1 MKRILM
7 FSLITLFSSHISI
20 AICKEY
26 PQTIVIKDYSAD
38 AYIGRYEYEYEL
50 VLTGD
55 YYELF
60 QCHLLES
67 DRKGERIRSK
77 RRSLK
82 NIPIFLVDSLINE
95 IENPRDSLGLSDLG
109 FSYNWFSENKEELY
123 NIAERQWQERWPED
137 RAWNSH
143 QISFIKEE
151 LVKGENISRA
161 VQQKFIG
168 TGIIVLHSTRRSKL
182 TIELKYDQ
190 RTTILSA
197 SRNYLGLPWV
207 INDGQTLYN
216 QGISK
221 IINELIPGN
230 KGFNKKR
237 LEPKEQEYILAGI
250 VRKLYDNYCEREVK
264 KLAHHNYK
272 EEINELRAQFEISG
286 LKEERSG
293 TNNWDGE
300 DRLFMYAKSVTENRN
315 ICLGINLTYEGET
328 LYTRDSVLKKAE
340 YYQQLVNEIPFL
352 LEYLDEDPE
361 RRIEIAFDNG
371 FSLSEKVKKYQAGHN
386 SWYEGA
392 CLIGASE
399 EFLNNSVAFIL
410 RNESG
415 EGSNWLITP
424 DLDVILVYYQH
435 STVYRYNDE
444 DLGLEG
450 PSIRYACKHFD
461 LNGNI
466 KE

>member
-1 MKRILM
+1 MKRNLVL
-7 FSLITLFSSHISI
+7 SLIVLFSNCISI
-20 AICKEY
+20 AICGEY
-26 PQTIVIKDYSAD
+26 PHTIVIKDYSAD
-38 AYIGRYEYEYEL
+38 TYTGRYEYEYEL

-67 DRKGERIRSK
+67 DRKGERTRSK

-82 NIPIFLVDSLINE
+82 DIPIFLIDSLINE
-95 IENPRDSLGLSDLG
+95 IENPQDSLGLSDLG
-109 FSYNWFSENKEELY
+109 FSYNWFYENKEELY
-123 NIAERQWQERWPED
+123 NIAERQWKERWPDD
-137 RAWNSH
+137 RDWNFY
-143 QISFIKEE
+143 QMEFIKEE

-161 VQQKFIG
+161 VQQRFLGAG
-168 TGIIVLHSTRRSKL
+168 TIVLHSTGRSKF
-182 TIELKYDQ
+182 IVELKYDQ

-207 INDGQTLYN
+207 LNNDQTLYN

-221 IINELIPGN
+221 VINQLIPKN

-237 LEPKEQEYILAGI
+237 LVPKEQKYILDGI
-250 VRKLYDNYCEREVK
+250 IRKLYDNYCGREVK
-264 KLAHHNYK
+264 KLAYHNYK
-272 EEINELRAQFEISG
+272 EEIDELRTQFEISG

-300 DRLFMYAKSVTENRN
+300 DRLFMYAKSITESRN

-392 CLIGASE
+392 CLIGANE

-415 EGSNWLITP
+415 ERSNWLITP
-424 DLDVILVYYQH
+424 NLDVILIYYQH
-435 STVYRYNDE
+435 VNVYRYSDE
-444 DLGLEG
+444 DLGLKG